1 MKTKPILTILTIT
14 VFTALHSLVYGQS
27 IVQQNKIDSLKT
39 LLKSAIDD
47 TNKVVVLNKLAWF
60 FHSSPNDTASYYAN
74 QAIALANQLKFKS
87 GLSKGYYILGTANQY
102 KSKYDEAIK
111 YFLQSLKIDEQRND
125 RQSIASTLN
134 NIAIIYRV
142 IGNDIKALE
151 YYEQSLKLRE
161 AMNDKRGVA
170 TSLNNI
176 AGIYYSKGDKVKTKE
191 YLKRALKA
199 FEELRDKHSTASVL
213 NNIGNLYYEEQD
225 FNSTLQYFMKALAVL
240 EELNDS
246 YGKAMESNSIGEV
259 YFEMG
264 DNKKAI
270 QWQEKCIDLAK
281 LSRSN
286 EMLVSGMESLSRVY
300 AKLGNYK
307 LAYEYHRQYSIRKDS
322 IINTESTKQ
331 IAEMNTKYETEKKD
345 KELIKK
351 DAEIT
356 KQNAERK
363 QRATE
368 RNTFIIAFVLTI
380 GLAFFIFRGY
390 RQKQKANKLLAEKNI
405 VIEEKNKDILD
416 SIRYAKRIQNSLL
429 PTEKYIDKSLKRT
442 NKD

>member
-1 MKTKPILTILTIT
+1 MKTKLILTISTLY
-14 VFTALHSLVYGQS
+14 VLTALHSLIYGQS
-27 IVQQNKIDSLKT
+27 LAQQSKIDSLKT
-39 LLKSAIDD
+39 ILKTANDD
-47 TNKVVVLNKLAWF
+47 TNKVVVLNKLGWLF
-60 FHSSPNDTASYYAN
+60 FSSPNDTAAYYAN
-74 QAIALANQLKFKS
+74 QAITLANHLKFKS
-87 GLSKGYYILGTANQY
+87 GLSQGYYILGTANQY
-102 KSKYDEAIK
+102 KSKYNEAIK
-111 YFLQSLKIDEQRND
+111 YFLRSLKIDEQRND
-125 RQSIASTLN
+125 RQGIASTLN

-142 IGNDIKALE
+142 LGNDTKALD

-161 AMNDKRGVA
+161 AMNDKRGIA
-170 TSLNNI
+170 ASLNNI

-191 YLKRALKA
+191 YLKRALKTC
-199 FEELRDKHSTASVL
+199 EELGDKQSTASVL
-213 NNIGNLYYEEQD
+213 NNIGNLYYEEED
-225 FNSTLQYFMKALAVL
+225 FGKTLEYFMHALAIL
-240 EELNDS
+240 KESNDT
-246 YGKAMESNSIGEV
+246 YGIAMECNSIGEV
-259 YFEMG
+259 YFDMG

-270 QWQEKCIDLAK
+270 EWQEKCIAFAK
-281 LSRSN
+281 RSQSN
-286 EMLVSGMESLSRVY
+286 DMLVSSAESLSRIY

-322 IINTESTKQ
+322 IINSESTKQ

-356 KQNAERK
+356 KQNAEKK

-390 RQKQKANKLLAEKNI
+390 RQKQKANRLLAEKNT

-442 NKD
+442 NKN

>member
-1 MKTKPILTILTIT
+1 MKIKLILTILTFST
-14 VFTALHSLVYGQS
+14 VTAFHSLAYGQS
-27 IVQQNKIDSLKT
+27 TGQKIKIDSLKT
-39 LLKSAIDD
+39 ILKTAKDD
-47 TNKVVVLNKLAWF
+47 TNKVTILNKLACLF
-60 FHSSPNDTASYYAN
+60 YSSPDDTSSYYAN
-74 QAIALANQLKFKS
+74 QAIAIANNLKFKS
-87 GLSKGYYILGTANQY
+87 GLSQSYYILATANQY
-102 KSKYDEAIK
+102 KSKYNEAIK
-111 YFLQSLKIDEQRND
+111 YFLLSLKIDEQRDNK
-125 RQSIASTLN
+125 QGIASTLN
-134 NIAIIYRV
+134 SIAIIYRL
-142 IGNDIKALE
+142 IGNDTKALG
-151 YYEQSLKLRE
+151 YYEQSLKIRE
-161 AMNDKRGVA
+161 VMNDKRGLA
-170 TSLNNI
+170 ASLNNI

-191 YLKRALKA
+191 YLKRALKT
-199 FEELRDKHSTASVL
+199 FEELGDKQSTASVL
-213 NNIGNLYYEEQD
+213 NNIGNLYYEEHD
-225 FNSTLQYFMKALAVL
+225 FSKTLEYFIKALAVL
-240 EELNDS
+240 EEFNDT
-246 YGKAMESNSIGEV
+246 YGKAMECNSIGEV
-259 YFEMG
+259 YFDLG

-270 QWQEKCIDLAK
+270 EWQEKCINLAK
-281 LSRSN
+281 LSQSN

-351 DAEIT
+351 DAEIN

-368 RNTFIIAFVLTI
+368 RNTFIIAFALTI

-390 RQKQKANKLLAEKNI
+390 RQKQKANRLLAEKNT

-442 NKD
+442 NKN